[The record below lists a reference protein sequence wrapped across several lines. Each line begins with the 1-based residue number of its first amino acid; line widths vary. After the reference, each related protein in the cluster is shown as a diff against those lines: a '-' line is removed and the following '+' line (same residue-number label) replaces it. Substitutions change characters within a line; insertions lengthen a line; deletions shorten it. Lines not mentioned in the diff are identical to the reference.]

1 MRQLFHHQIAA
12 WALTAAL
19 SLTAQAAD
27 GVIEINQASVEAAGG
42 FPFEITRAGS
52 YKLTGNL
59 EVDDID
65 TIAIW
70 VRAPYVTLDLNGF
83 SIRGPVTCE
92 LSGLCDQAGLG
103 AGVWAAFAPPQMGPD
118 GVLQCTI
125 DAVPGGPPGVEIR
138 NGVISGM
145 GGDGIGG
152 LFEGRVEAVRV
163 VANGGHGIEASEGS
177 TVTGCLASRN
187 ALEGIAGG
195 ASLIER
201 NTVFGNGRVDLLV
214 LGGAAIGNVVFAG
227 GDDALSVSR
236 GAGYGMNTIQGNL
249 NANNAGELGCN
260 VINGETFCPQAVSQ

>member
-1 MRQLFHHQIAA
+1 MIVKVWPVAIFLLLGA
-12 WALTAAL
+12 TAV
-19 SLTAQAAD
+19 QAAD

-42 FPFEITRAGS
+42 FPFEITQTGG

-70 VRAPYVTLDLNGF
+70 VRAPYVTVDLNGF

-92 LSGLCDQAGLG
+92 PGGVCDQAGLG
-103 AGVWAAFAPPQMGPD
+103 AGVWAANELPQMD
-118 GVLQCTI
+118 SNGVLQCTI
-125 DAVPGGPPGVEIR
+125 DAVPGGAPGVEIR

-145 GGDGIGG
+145 GGDGIGV

-163 VANGGHGIEASEGS
+163 VSNGGHGIEVSDAS

-187 ALEGIAGG
+187 ALEGIAGV

-201 NTVFGNGRVDLLV
+201 NTVVGNGRVGILAVAGAVIGNNVRAGLS
-214 LGGAAIGNVVFAG
+214 GGALAVT
-227 GDDALSVSR
+227 
-236 GAGYGMNTIQGNL
+236 GAGYGMNTIEGNL

-260 VINGETFCPQAVSQ
+260 VINGETFCPQAGSQ